1 MVKQKYSGLL
11 ISLCAVLAGLIVG
24 GIVMLVFG
32 YAPLQNYGNLFN
44 GAFGD
49 IYSIGETL
57 RGAAPLMLTGL
68 GFSIASRAGFF
79 NIGGSGQYL
88 VGWFGSIAFALKFSF
103 LPGWLLIIG
112 SLVVGALLGGIWSWI
127 AGFLRAYFGTS
138 EVITTIMLNY
148 ISLYFVNFAVK
159 QWFAAKGAD
168 ASSNI
173 AAKASLRTPLLEK
186 LTDNSTFNWG
196 FFIALILII
205 LMWVYMTKTK
215 SGFEINSVGLNPQA
229 SKYAGINTKKT
240 IMIAMLLS
248 GVLAGLAGCVDG
260 LGNYQNISV
269 SNSLPNIGFDGM
281 AVALLANEHPIGII
295 FASILFSG
303 LQIGGLSISV
313 YSTTPTEIVDIVI
326 ASIIFFVG
334 IRYLFERLLG
344 SMFAKK
350 GVNN

>member
-1 MVKQKYSGLL
+1 MIKQRYSGLAVA
-11 ISLCAVLAGLIVG
+11 LCAILAGLIVG
-24 GIVMLVFG
+24 SIVMLAFG
-32 YAPLQNYGNLFN
+32 YSPVQNYINLFD

-57 RGAAPLMLTGL
+57 RNATPLMLTGL
-68 GFSIASRAGFF
+68 GFSIASKAGFF

-88 VGWFGSIAFALKFSF
+88 VAWFGSIVFALQFKE

-112 SLVVGALLGGIWSWI
+112 AIVVGSLLGGIWSWI
-127 AGFLRAYFGTS
+127 AGVLRAYCGTS

-148 ISLYFVNFAVK
+148 IALYFVNFAVK
-159 QWFAAKGAD
+159 NWLAAKGAD
-168 ASSNI
+168 SSANI
-173 AAKASLRTPLLEK
+173 VQKASLRTPWLEK
-186 LTDNSTFNWG
+186 LTNNSTFNWG
-196 FFIALILII
+196 FVIALILII
-205 LMWVYMTKTK
+205 LTWLYMTKTK
-215 SGFEINSVGLNPQA
+215 SGFEIQAVGLNPQA
-229 SKYAGINTKKT
+229 SKYAGINAKKT

-248 GVLAGLAGCVDG
+248 GVLAGLAGSVDG

-295 FASILFSG
+295 FAAILFSG
-303 LQIGGLSISV
+303 LQVGGLSISV

-334 IRYLFERLLG
+334 IRYLFERLITPLL
-344 SMFAKK
+344 AQR
-350 GVNN
+350 GVKN

>member
-1 MVKQKYSGLL
+1 
-11 ISLCAVLAGLIVG
+11 
-24 GIVMLVFG
+24 MLVFG
-32 YAPLQNYGNLFN
+32 YSPLQNYGNLLN

-57 RGAAPLMLTGL
+57 RNAAPLMLTGL

-88 VGWFGSIAFALKFSF
+88 VGWFGSIIFALKFSF

-112 SLVVGALLGGIWSWI
+112 ALIAGSLLGGIWSWI

-148 ISLYFVNFAVK
+148 IALYFVNFAVK

-168 ASSNI
+168 ASASI
-173 AAKASLRTPLLEK
+173 LKKASLRVSWLTK
-186 LTDNSTFNWG
+186 LTDNSTFNMG
-196 FFIALILII
+196 FLIALIFIVI
-205 LMWVYMTKTK
+205 MWVYMTKTK

-229 SKYAGINTKKT
+229 SKYAGIDTKKT

-248 GVLAGLAGCVDG
+248 GVLAGLAGCIDG

-281 AVALLANEHPIGII
+281 AVALLANEHPIGIV
-295 FASILFSG
+295 FASILFPA

-313 YSTTPTEIVDIVI
+313 YSTTPPEIVDIVI

-334 IRYLFERLLG
+334 IRYLFERLIAPMLQ
-344 SMFAKK
+344 KK
-350 GVNN
+350 GVKN